1 MTAVTVAPARA
12 VGHPSSMRVEN
23 LRVRYGTNAPILKGI
38 SLDFPAG
45 QVTAIIG
52 PSGCGK
58 TTLLSTLNRLAELN
72 RTCRIEGRVLL
83 DQSDVLTIDAVLLRR
98 RVGMVFQKP
107 NPFPMSIRDNVL
119 YGVRAANLRVN
130 PSYTVQECLSRAALW
145 DEAHTRLAH
154 HAFGLSLGQQQR
166 LCLARCLAV
175 SPGVILMDEPT
186 ASLDPT
192 SAMRIE
198 ASIRALRGD
207 YTVVIVTHNMQQ
219 ARRIS
224 DSTAFLYEG
233 ELIEHRDTAGFF
245 DHPQRDL
252 TARYIN
258 GTIA

>member
-1 MTAVTVAPARA
+1 
-12 VGHPSSMRVEN
+12 MRVEN
-23 LRVRYGTNAPILKGI
+23 LRVTYKGNPPVLKGI
-38 SLDFPAG
+38 SMAFPPG

-72 RTCRIEGRVLL
+72 RNCRIQGSVKL
-83 DQSDVLTIDAVLLRR
+83 DDVDVLSVDPVLLRR

-130 PSYTVQECLSRAALW
+130 PSYTVQASLARAALW
-145 DEAHTRLAH
+145 DEASSRLGD
-154 HAFGLSLGQQQR
+154 HAFRLSLGQQQR

-175 SPGVILMDEPT
+175 APSVILMDEPT

-192 SAMRIE
+192 SAGRIE
-198 ASIRALRGD
+198 ESILALRGE

-219 ARRIS
+219 ARRVS
-224 DSTAFLYEG
+224 AYTALMYEG
-233 ELIEHRDTAGFF
+233 ELIEHAPTEQFF
-245 DHPQRDL
+245 SRPQRDL
-252 TARYIN
+252 TWRYVN

>member
-1 MTAVTVAPARA
+1 
-12 VGHPSSMRVEN
+12 MRVEN
-23 LRVRYGTNAPILKGI
+23 LRVTYKGNPSVLKGI
-38 SLDFPAG
+38 SMSFPPG

-72 RTCRIEGRVLL
+72 RNCRIEGSVML
-83 DQSDVLTIDAVLLRR
+83 DDVDVLHVDPVLLRR

-130 PSYTVQECLSRAALW
+130 PSYTVQASLTRAALW
-145 DEAHTRLAH
+145 DEASSRLSD
-154 HAFGLSLGQQQR
+154 HAFRLSLGQQQR

-175 SPGVILMDEPT
+175 SPSVILMDEPT

-192 SAMRIE
+192 SAGRIE
-198 ASIRALRGD
+198 ESILALRGE

-219 ARRIS
+219 ARRVS
-224 DSTAFLYEG
+224 AYTALMYEG
-233 ELIEHRDTAGFF
+233 ELIEHAPTEQFF
-245 DHPQRDL
+245 NRPQRDL
-252 TARYIN
+252 TWRYVN
-258 GTIA
+258 GTLA